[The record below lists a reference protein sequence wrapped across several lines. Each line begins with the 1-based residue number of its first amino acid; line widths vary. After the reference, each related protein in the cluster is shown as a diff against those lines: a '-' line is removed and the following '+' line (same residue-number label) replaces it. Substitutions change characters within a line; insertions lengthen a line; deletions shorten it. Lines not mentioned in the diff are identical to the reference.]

1 MYENE
6 NHVSKLQAI
15 KESMKMNVD
24 FLAESIY
31 ALPDY
36 QERVM
41 ACENW
46 IIILRE
52 LKIKFSEKE
61 FKRLAGVSQ

>member
-1 MYENE
+1 
-6 NHVSKLQAI
+6 
-15 KESMKMNVD
+15 MNVD